1 MPDLDDRISEA
12 SGEFAR
18 PDQSDLA
25 MPGQTSTG
33 VSARRSRLRPG
44 GTVPMTAT
52 VGLVLVVIAA
62 VTLLGWLRT
71 THSGP
76 QSAVPPP
83 SAAVSPAAILQ
94 PGQFVGVI
102 PPSRGEKQYAWVMS
116 ADGQPVR
123 RLTQALGPVGLTGD
137 KTQALIQQYGISGC
151 SGLPYALVSLADGS
165 LTAPFPGRSDISGM
179 AIGGHMVAGIS
190 IPVAASKPIAD
201 GYWCEGRQPPQLVLR
216 NLRTGIVAT
225 YPLPQVLARRPDVT
239 AVSPDGRW
247 VVLRDSDH
255 PDHQVFYLAHLDA
268 GTVRL
273 ASMPAEPGCTSTSF
287 NAYPAT
293 NVLTVARA
301 CARTR
306 TMTIT
311 SYDPDTLVATGKQT
325 IADPPGAAV
334 TFVAIAWARDG
345 AQALV
350 EAIHDEVPGES
361 AEASGPSIYTLQNGR
376 LTTITTTADG
386 ATW

>member
-33 VSARRSRLRPG
+33 VSARRSRLRRG

-83 SAAVSPAAILQ
+83 SPAVSPAAILQ

-201 GYWCEGRQPPQLVLR
+201 GYWCEGWQPPRLVLR
-216 NLRTGIVAT
+216 NLRTRHRRH
-225 YPLPQVLARRPDVT
+225 LPPSPGPRQKAGRDGRQPRRTLGGTARLRSPRSPGLLPGAPRRRHRASTPASQPSRGARRP
-239 AVSPDGRW
+239 
-247 VVLRDSDH
+247 L
-255 PDHQVFYLAHLDA
+255 
-268 GTVRL
+268 
-273 ASMPAEPGCTSTSF
+273 SM
-287 NAYPAT
+287 
-293 NVLTVARA
+293 
-301 CARTR
+301 RTR
-306 TMTIT
+306 QRTC
-311 SYDPDTLVATGKQT
+311 
-325 IADPPGAAV
+325 
-334 TFVAIAWARDG
+334 
-345 AQALV
+345 
-350 EAIHDEVPGES
+350 
-361 AEASGPSIYTLQNGR
+361 
-376 LTTITTTADG
+376 
-386 ATW
+386 